1 MTFILILIILA
12 LAAALIVKKTK
23 KQIVVLD
30 GSAITDARIV
40 EFINCNLFDKVLLPK
55 FIINEFANK
64 KERKSD
70 IEKLKQ
76 NKKIEVVNDNYG
88 NLQSENFKILK
99 LARDRKAKIITA
111 NFELNKMALVNG
123 IEIINLN
130 DIYESLKPIVLPG
143 YKLSVFLVKE
153 GKEQNQAVGYL
164 EDGSTVV
171 VENAK
176 RAIGTRNNVVITSIM
191 QTSTN
196 KLIFAKI
203 EA

>member
-1 MTFILILIILA
+1 LA
-12 LAAALIVKKTK
+12 LIAIIAVLTIMLIVKRK
-23 KQIVVLD
+23 KSYYVVVLD
-30 GSAITDARIV
+30 TSAITDVRIV

-55 FIINEFANK
+55 FIINEFENK

-76 NKKIEVVNDNYG
+76 NKKVEIINNNYS

-99 LARDRKAKIITA
+99 LARARKAKIITA

-123 IEIINLN
+123 IEVINLN

-176 RAIGTRNNVVITSIM
+176 RAIGTRNNVIITSIM